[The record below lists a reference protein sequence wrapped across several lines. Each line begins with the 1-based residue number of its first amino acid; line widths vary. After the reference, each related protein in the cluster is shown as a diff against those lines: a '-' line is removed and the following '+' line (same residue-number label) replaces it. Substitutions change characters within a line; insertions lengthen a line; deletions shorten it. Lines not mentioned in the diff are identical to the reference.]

1 MDAAIEFAECLQA
14 KVAEDPPCS
23 LQQFEEAVEQ
33 LSGIALAQNSAIADE
48 VKEALKA
55 ARNDAAVTLHQR
67 SAAWCERIMGEC
79 LLSFQSSFL
88 ARRAGVDQALD
99 GGQEN
104 GTGNG
109 IEIDAEE
116 GETKENSNGKQFS
129 QQLNAFIAEYRAR
142 AAGPAVDAVLL
153 RAFVG
158 CEEADEETGRRLG
171 IEGASEGESEARS
184 LGVGRA
190 SGAGIFAA
198 YRAFDEHELR
208 PRRDGAIREAI
219 ASGQAALEAKYAAE
233 GAKLEQRGQS
243 ERQVLERLQRVAVDR
258 SENKPASRELDVS
271 QAQLAELDQQLQELE
286 EKRGRLQAS
295 ADAGR
300 RAAKEYN
307 ARAAEARCRLREA
320 KVAES
325 DAAASRDAALRA
337 LGQEQA
343 TREQER
349 ARLAGGVADA
359 HAVSRAALEK
369 LEAKLLAAREERAET
384 QQRLAALTL
393 KLSALPS
400 GFQQSFFEQQALLAQ
415 QQIK

>member
-1 MDAAIEFAECLQA
+1 MAA
-14 KVAEDPPCS
+14 
-23 LQQFEEAVEQ
+23 
-33 LSGIALAQNSAIADE
+33 
-48 VKEALKA
+48 
-55 ARNDAAVTLHQR
+55 
-67 SAAWCERIMGEC
+67 
-79 LLSFQSSFL
+79 
-88 ARRAGVDQALD
+88 
-99 GGQEN
+99 
-104 GTGNG
+104 
-109 IEIDAEE
+109 
-116 GETKENSNGKQFS
+116 
-129 QQLNAFIAEYRAR
+129 
-142 AAGPAVDAVLL
+142 
-153 RAFVG
+153 
-158 CEEADEETGRRLG
+158 
-171 IEGASEGESEARS
+171 
-184 LGVGRA
+184 
-190 SGAGIFAA
+190 
-198 YRAFDEHELR
+198 
-208 PRRDGAIREAI
+208 
-219 ASGQAALEAKYAAE
+219 GQAALESKYAAE

-258 SENKPASRELDVS
+258 TENKPASRELDVS

-295 ADAGR
+295 ANAGR

-343 TREQER
+343 TQEQER